1 MKVVLPVL
9 LLAMV
14 SRSEAQFTAGQ
25 KLLGGN
31 FSFGTSSATGESNPP
46 KSWGINVSPKIG
58 FVKDKN
64 TVYGFSLSY
73 AVQGN
78 KSSGLPAQEY
88 KTRYNYANASFYVQK
103 IKWLGEKWFIYGE
116 GGVTG
121 GFNNQKAFYTED
133 KNRKN
138 KADGWSAGIYITPGV
153 SYMVTKKL
161 LLDLRLQQLLYAGF
175 SKQTATN
182 AESDITRFGSYKS
195 FNASSDLNNN
205 TLGNIGI
212 GFRLILD

>member
-1 MKVVLPVL
+1 MKAVLPVL
-9 LLAMV
+9 LLAV
-14 SRSEAQFTAGQ
+14 ASRSEAQFTAGQ

-31 FSFGTSSATGESNPP
+31 LSFGTSSASGESNPP
-46 KSWGINVSPKIG
+46 KNWGITVSPKVG

-64 TVYGFSLSY
+64 TVYGFSVSY
-73 AVQGN
+73 NFTGY
-78 KSSGLPAQEY
+78 KSSGAPAQEY
-88 KTRYNYANASFYVQK
+88 KTRSTFANAGFYVQK

-138 KADGWSAGIYITPGV
+138 KADGWNAGIYITPGV

-161 LLDLRLQQLLYAGF
+161 LLDVRLQQLLYAGF
-175 SKQTATN
+175 SKQTVKNT
-182 AESDITRFGSYKS
+182 ESDITYYSSGEHFTV
-195 FNASSDLNNN
+195 SSDLNNT

>member
-1 MKVVLPVL
+1 MKAILPVL
-9 LLAMV
+9 LLAIA
-14 SRSEAQFTAGQ
+14 SRSEAQFTPGQ

-31 FSFGTSSATGESNPP
+31 LSFSAGSGEGITNSP
-46 KSWGINVSPKIG
+46 KGWGINISPKIG

-73 AVQGN
+73 FYQGY
-78 KSSGLPAQEY
+78 KSAGSTAQEY
-88 KTRYNYANASFYVQK
+88 KTMAQAVNAGVFVQK

-121 GFNNQKAFYTED
+121 GINNQKTYFTAD
-133 KNRKN
+133 KNKKN
-138 KADGWSAGIYITPGV
+138 KIDGWNAGVYITPGV
-153 SYMVTKKL
+153 SYLVTKKL
-161 LLDLRLQQLLYAGF
+161 LIDLRLQQLIYAGF
-175 SKQTATN
+175 SKQTAKN
-182 AESDITRFGSYKS
+182 PESGLTTYHGGKS
-195 FNASSDLNNN
+195 FSVSSDLNNN